1 MDTEVQ
7 PDARHAGNVRTAA
20 WVAVTSVGV
29 SSVLALS
36 KLLIGWLAGS
46 TSVVADGFESAGDV
60 VASSIVLFGL
70 VAASKPPDREHPY
83 GHGRFETLSGL
94 GVGILL
100 SAAGTAI
107 CVRSFERAS
116 QFHAPPAWFGMW
128 PVAASILVKG
138 VLSAVKFRYG
148 GRVRSA
154 ALVADA
160 WNDAVDTLSGAVA
173 LIALG
178 LTLYNPGRFP
188 QADAFGGCAVGLI
201 VVFTGIR
208 VVYETSLQLI
218 DTMPDERTI
227 SRIRQVAL
235 EVHGVEGVEKCFAR
249 KTGFQY
255 HVDLHL
261 EVDPEITVRESH
273 DIATQARI
281 RLKERLDFIADVLVH
296 VEPAPAHPL
305 TKLHRKEGT

>member
-1 MDTEVQ
+1 MVTEAH
-7 PDARHAGNVRTAA
+7 PDERQAGNVRTAR
-20 WVAVTSVGV
+20 WIAVWSVGV
-29 SSVLALS
+29 SGVLALA

-46 TSVVADGFESAGDV
+46 TAVVADGFESAGDV

-70 VAASKPPDREHPY
+70 VAASKPPDQEHPY

-107 CVRSFERAS
+107 CIRSFERVF
-116 QFHAPPAWFGMW
+116 QFHAPPAWFGVW
-128 PVAASILVKG
+128 PVAVSILVKG
-138 VLSAVKFRYG
+138 ALSTLKFRYG

-160 WNDAVDTLSGAVA
+160 RNDAVDTLSGAVA

-178 LTLYNPGRFP
+178 LTLHDPARFL
-188 QADAFGGCAVGLI
+188 QADAYGGCAVGLI

-208 VVYETSLQLI
+208 VVYETSLQLV
-218 DTMPDERTI
+218 DTMPDEQTM

-235 EVHGVEGVEKCFAR
+235 DVHGVRGVEKCFAR

-273 DIATQARI
+273 DIATQVKI
-281 RLKERLDFIADVLVH
+281 RLKESLDFIADVLIH

-305 TKLHRKEGT
+305 ANIHRKESA